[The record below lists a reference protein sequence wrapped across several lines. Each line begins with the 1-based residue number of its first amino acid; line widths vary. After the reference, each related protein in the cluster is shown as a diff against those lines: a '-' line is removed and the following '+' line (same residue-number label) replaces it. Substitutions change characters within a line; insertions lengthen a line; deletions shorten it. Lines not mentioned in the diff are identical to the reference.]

1 MKVVAYLNLYKIFT
15 RIKLGGCIFM
25 HMIISAIWSFLYLYL
40 VLLAPRIPHKA
51 PVTVTSRTFWRSVPR
66 ADPPSTHLV
75 MRAVPMLQTTYVHVH
90 IRKNTPTTHCLKVA
104 TQANVFTSKEE
115 RLEVFTQFKQMH
127 VDIKTSTYCNKKVSH
142 VVCMYVIFSHN
153 NYLRHIIKGGG
164 YRTWLS

>member
-1 MKVVAYLNLYKIFT
+1 M
-15 RIKLGGCIFM
+15 
-25 HMIISAIWSFLYLYL
+25 
-40 VLLAPRIPHKA
+40 
-51 PVTVTSRTFWRSVPR
+51 
-66 ADPPSTHLV
+66 
-75 MRAVPMLQTTYVHVH
+75 YVHVH

-104 TQANVFTSKEE
+104 TQANVFRSKEE

-164 YRTWLS
+164 YRT